1 MMIDKPKSNFQMSQP
16 ITKDVAS
23 EKLERVNVQ
32 VKIKQPIAKKKLTA
46 MKKSEMEQQ
55 NLTFLESVNEKMES
69 RDKRNKVDDAMMVK
83 VEDRFVITIADELR

>member
-1 MMIDKPKSNFQMSQP
+1 MIDKPKSNFQMSQP

-46 MKKSEMEQQ
+46 IKKREMEHQ
-55 NLTFLESVNEKMES
+55 NLTFL
-69 RDKRNKVDDAMMVK
+69 
-83 VEDRFVITIADELR
+83 

>member
-1 MMIDKPKSNFQMSQP
+1 MIDKPKSNFQMSQP

-32 VKIKQPIAKKKLTA
+32 VKIKQPIAQKKLTA

-69 RDKRNKVDDAMMVK
+69 RDKRNKVDDTMIVK